1 MFTGLIE
8 KIGRVQSVAER
19 NGGRDLRIETATAF
33 FDLEVD
39 HSIAING
46 VCHTVTA
53 LGADWFEVH
62 SVAETLRKTTTGAL
76 TPGRPVNLEG
86 AVTLNTRLGGHL
98 VQGHV
103 DCRGQIISIEP
114 DGDSHLV
121 TVELPDGFER
131 YVIPVGSICIDGI
144 SLTAARVEG
153 NRVGVAIIPHTWNN
167 TTIGFA
173 KVGDKVNIEVDMLSK
188 YVEKLLGGRHGDKQK
203 NQAG

>member
-1 MFTGLIE
+1 MFTGLVQE
-8 KIGRVQSVAER
+8 VGRVKSVVER
-19 NGGRDLRIETATAF
+19 QGGRDIRIEVETAL
-33 FDLEVD
+33 FDLDVD

-53 LGADWFEVH
+53 LDSDWFDVH
-62 SVAETLRKTTTGAL
+62 SVAETLRKTTIGEL
-76 TPGRPVNLEG
+76 TPGRPVNLEA
-86 AVTLNTRLGGHL
+86 AVTLATRLGGHL

-103 DCRGQIISIEP
+103 DCRADVVSIEP

-153 NRVGVAIIPHTWNN
+153 NRIGVAIIPHTWNN
-167 TTIGFA
+167 TTIRFA
-173 KVGDKVNIEVDMLSK
+173 NVGDKVNIEVDMLSK
-188 YVEKLLGGRHGDKQK
+188 YVEKLLGGQNGDKQE